1 MYTITILQYYISYEI
16 THKKHITAYGTLLT
30 NPSLN
35 QKKEAAEKMQK
46 RIIFTIY

>member
-1 MYTITILQYYISYEI
+1 MLQYYISYEI

-35 QKKEAAEKMQK
+35 RKKESAEKMQK
-46 RIIFTIY
+46 RNIFIMY